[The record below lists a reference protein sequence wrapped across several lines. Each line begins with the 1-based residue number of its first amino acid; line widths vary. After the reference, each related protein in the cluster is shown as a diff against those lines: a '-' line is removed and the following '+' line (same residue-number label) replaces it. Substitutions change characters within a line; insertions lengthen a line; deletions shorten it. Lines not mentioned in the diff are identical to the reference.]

1 LIEEAI
7 STDGTHL
14 DYISFYLES
23 HRLHTKH
30 VFIYAT
36 KKGTEKKIERTHK
49 KKRKRTIT
57 GRRFMR
63 GNRYACRYNGKV
75 SSRNA
80 RVSCQNTSYSDRKC
94 TNDAA
99 QLIERMKLSS
109 RCIAGDDEFC
119 AAVTVP
125 F

>member
-1 LIEEAI
+1 LIEVI
-7 STDGTHL
+7 STDGTYL
-14 DYISFYLES
+14 YYISFYLES

-63 GNRYACRYNGKV
+63 ENRYAYPYT
-75 SSRNA
+75 
-80 RVSCQNTSYSDRKC
+80 TSFVIINSFLSTKQYSIRFDKI
-94 TNDAA
+94 
-99 QLIERMKLSS
+99 LERCWNYSIHLFVVFDLNK
-109 RCIAGDDEFC
+109 
-119 AAVTVP
+119 
-125 F
+125 